1 MATLFLGQWHAN
13 KADGTLPQS
22 LLLTASIYSSLC
34 QCVRSSSRALP
45 APALLVPPPAVT
57 HRKPEMLCTGGTQQ
71 ARWDGLVATLPH
83 PLTAVGR

>member
-45 APALLVPPPAVT
+45 APALPFLLPLSPTAS
-57 HRKPEMLCTGGTQQ
+57 RKCCAQGAYSKPDGMGWWELCPI
-71 ARWDGLVATLPH
+71 R
-83 PLTAVGR
+83 